1 MKCSYFIHI
10 LTPHCCYTKFNKWKS
25 GERMKEPRKEKY
37 LYAMLAGFG
46 SISLSV
52 LLFFFLYR
60 LQGIGEVLSK
70 LSGILAPFIY
80 GGVVAYLL
88 RPMCNS
94 FEDFFQLH
102 LPKNLKRFS
111 NSAAVVLSMITGIM
125 VVYAL
130 IIMIGPQLYISITT
144 LWTTLPQKAEQL
156 MKWAI
161 ATFGEDERLVQF
173 FNENYLNYITDVD
186 KWFRE
191 NVVPQVTTI
200 VSGVGTS
207 VWRILMFLYN
217 LLIGLIVAI
226 YVLHGRKRFSRQA
239 VLIVRS
245 SLPDRWADLLLE
257 EISFVDKMFG
267 GFIDGKIMDSAIVGV
282 LCYIGCSILRIPNP
296 LLVSVLIG
304 LTNIIPFFGPFIG
317 AIPSFIII
325 LINSPIQSLYFLIF
339 VLALQQ
345 FDGNILGPKILG
357 NSTGLP
363 SFWVL
368 FAILLFGGLF
378 GFIGML
384 IGVPVFAV
392 LTHIFKDI
400 LNRRLKQQHLPTE
413 TASYAYLDHIDGDGN
428 PVQHKPKQEQEA
440 QELEEAVL
448 TGGTIK
454 PEDEESE
461 QS

>member
-1 MKCSYFIHI
+1 
-10 LTPHCCYTKFNKWKS
+10 
-25 GERMKEPRKEKY
+25 MKESLKKY
-37 LYAMLAGFG
+37 FG
-46 SISLSV
+46 LGAAVKKLIGILMPV
-52 LLFFFLYR
+52 LV
-60 LQGIGEVLSK
+60 GIVIAYVLSPLYNWLWRK
-70 LSGILAPFIY
+70 ILRLLHHTLKWHGRGAIRCAGILAMTATFL
-80 GGVVAYLL
+80 GAGAVLAGLL
-88 RPMCNS
+88 
-94 FEDFFQLH
+94 
-102 LPKNLKRFS
+102 
-111 NSAAVVLSMITGIM
+111 
-125 VVYAL
+125 AL
-130 IIMIGPQLYISITT
+130 IIPQIIMSVSSFASTLPSNLMHVSQSLQKLLANNPEIEETAMSLYAQGVSYIEEWIQNSFTPSMQDAMGYISIGVMSTVSFV
-144 LWTTLPQKAEQL
+144 KN
-156 MKWAI
+156 
-161 ATFGEDERLVQF
+161 F
-173 FNENYLNYITDVD
+173 F
-186 KWFRE
+186 
-191 NVVPQVTTI
+191 
-200 VSGVGTS
+200 
-207 VWRILMFLYN
+207 
-217 LLIGLIVAI
+217 IGLIVAV
-226 YVLHGRKRFSRQA
+226 YLLSGKEKFLSQMTRCTYALFGA
-239 VLIVRS
+239 
-245 SLPDRWADLLLE
+245 RWGNVITEYARYANQVF
-257 EISFVDKMFG
+257 I
-267 GFIDGKIMDSAIVGV
+267 GFISGKLLDSLIIFLISVVVLNIMNMPYAM
-282 LCYIGCSILRIPNP
+282 
-296 LLVSVLIG
+296 LVSVIIG
-304 LTNIIPFFGPFIG
+304 VTNIIPFFGPFIG

>member
-1 MKCSYFIHI
+1 
-10 LTPHCCYTKFNKWKS
+10 
-25 GERMKEPRKEKY
+25 MKESLKKY
-37 LYAMLAGFG
+37 FG
-46 SISLSV
+46 LGVTIVATGSV
-52 LLFFFLYR
+52 TLLIFFCIYKFAALTAAVKK
-60 LQGIGEVLSK
+60 LIGILMPVLVGIVIAYVLSPLYNWLWRK
-70 LSGILAPFIY
+70 ILRLLHHTLKWHGRGAIRCAGILAMTATFL
-80 GGVVAYLL
+80 GAGAVLAGLL
-88 RPMCNS
+88 
-94 FEDFFQLH
+94 
-102 LPKNLKRFS
+102 
-111 NSAAVVLSMITGIM
+111 
-125 VVYAL
+125 AL
-130 IIMIGPQLYISITT
+130 IIPQIIMSVSSFASTLPSNLMHVSQSLQKLLANNPEIEETAMSLYAQGVSYIEEWIQNSFTPSMQDAMGYISIGVMSTVSFV
-144 LWTTLPQKAEQL
+144 KN
-156 MKWAI
+156 
-161 ATFGEDERLVQF
+161 F
-173 FNENYLNYITDVD
+173 F
-186 KWFRE
+186 
-191 NVVPQVTTI
+191 
-200 VSGVGTS
+200 
-207 VWRILMFLYN
+207 
-217 LLIGLIVAI
+217 IGLIVAV
-226 YVLHGRKRFSRQA
+226 YLLSGKEKFLSQMTRCTYALFGA
-239 VLIVRS
+239 
-245 SLPDRWADLLLE
+245 RWGNVITEYARYANQVF
-257 EISFVDKMFG
+257 I
-267 GFIDGKIMDSAIVGV
+267 GFISGKLLDSLIIFLISVVVLNIMNMPYAM
-282 LCYIGCSILRIPNP
+282 
-296 LLVSVLIG
+296 LVSVIIG
-304 LTNIIPFFGPFIG
+304 VTNIIPFFGPFIG